1 MKTFY
6 TKKTGLYI
14 MLQVRDILIIL
25 ININKQVMSNL
36 PTVHIAKTIMFWNFF
51 YVMPDDVSLNRNM

>member
-14 MLQVRDILIIL
+14 MLQARDILIIL
-25 ININKQVMSNL
+25 ININKQVMSSL
-36 PTVHIAKTIMFWNFF
+36 PTMHIAKTLI
-51 YVMPDDVSLNRNM
+51 L